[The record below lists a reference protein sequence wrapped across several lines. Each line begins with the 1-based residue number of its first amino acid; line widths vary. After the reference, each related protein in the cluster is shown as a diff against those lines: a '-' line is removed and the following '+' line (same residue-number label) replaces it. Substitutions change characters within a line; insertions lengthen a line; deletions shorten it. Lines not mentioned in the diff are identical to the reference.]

1 MTPKLNGL
9 NKHWWSYRFCRSDIQ
24 EWLCWWYFW
33 VMVLLTGFLSSL
45 QSDDLLWPRTFEGIS
60 EAWCTSTVAHHTPD
74 ILQLAIGR
82 KLHFYPTWTSSE
94 GCLTVLMTRHL
105 AFPRASDSTGGGKE
119 ASVPFVTKSR
129 QSQAALSAMS
139 PCLHTSSVEC
149 VSGEERPS
157 QEVWILVPFEA
168 WLPWGATLSLRGAIC
183 PRVNNYSRAEW
194 GKTTRRRGRF
204 SASGRK
210 AVLANK
216 EMLCVRGAS
225 DGDLDKNVQKRQNWK
240 KDNMRWGETNAENGE
255 SNSCEFRIKPVYPT
269 SRDALHKVYNLTC
282 NPCLLNWGLHLK
294 TLWLSSYPQ

>member
-1 MTPKLNGL
+1 
-9 NKHWWSYRFCRSDIQ
+9 
-24 EWLCWWYFW
+24 
-33 VMVLLTGFLSSL
+33 MVLLTSSL
-45 QSDDLLWPRTFEGIS
+45 TSLRSDDLLWPRTSEGIS

-105 AFPRASDSTGGGKE
+105 AFPRASDSAGGGKE

-168 WLPWGATLSLRGAIC
+168 WLPWGATWSLRGAIC
-183 PRVNNYSRAEW
+183 PRVNKW

-204 SASGRK
+204 SASG
-210 AVLANK
+210 
-216 EMLCVRGAS
+216 
-225 DGDLDKNVQKRQNWK
+225 
-240 KDNMRWGETNAENGE
+240 E
-255 SNSCEFRIKPVYPT
+255 SCS
-269 SRDALHKVYNLTC
+269 SQQGDALCKRSIW
-282 NPCLLNWGLHLK
+282 WGP
-294 TLWLSSYPQ
+294 W